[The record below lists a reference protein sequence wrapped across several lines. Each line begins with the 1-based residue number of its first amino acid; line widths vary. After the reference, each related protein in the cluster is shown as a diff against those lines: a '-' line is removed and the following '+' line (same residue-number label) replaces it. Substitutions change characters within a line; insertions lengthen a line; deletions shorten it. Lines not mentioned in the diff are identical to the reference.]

1 MPAGLPGAKDWTGSA
16 TAGMANTETNNQTV
30 SHVFRMSLPTLARA
44 KMKIKSRSWS
54 LCTGTDRRYRRAPL
68 SAVVLIL
75 LNGSPVQAGT
85 QSLGQDVAVALPIIA
100 GGITFAKEDWIGGA
114 ELTVDTATTVGI
126 AYGLKHVIH
135 EQRPDKSD
143 FHSMPSD
150 TAALAFG
157 PAQYLWDRYGWE
169 YGVPAYAAATFVA
182 WSRVDAKKHH
192 WYDVAASAG
201 LAFGASKLFTTRYHD
216 QQLSYGVSM
225 MDNGAFGSLS
235 YRY

>member
-1 MPAGLPGAKDWTGSA
+1 
-16 TAGMANTETNNQTV
+16 
-30 SHVFRMSLPTLARA
+30 MSLPTLARA
-44 KMKIKSRSWS
+44 KLKIKSRNRSPSIATHVRCW
-54 LCTGTDRRYRRAPL
+54 RAL
-68 SAVVLIL
+68 SSAVVLIL
-75 LNGSPVQAGT
+75 ASGAAPAQAGT

-114 ELTVDTATTVGI
+114 ELTVDTAATVGI
-126 AYGLKHVIH
+126 AYGLKHVIQ

-150 TAALAFG
+150 TAALAFA
-157 PAQYLWDRYGWE
+157 PAQYLWGRYGWE

-225 MDNGAFGSLS
+225 LDNGAFGSLS